1 MVVFSFQKAGSS
13 IDNEWNKAIFL
24 APLLCGLLA
33 WVLLVSWQYL
43 IYRRFQG
50 KFAPAFPIELFRIRV
65 YTVACLNTML
75 LGFPYLLLIYAVPVR
90 IQVVG
95 GKSSLM
101 AGVML
106 LPMLVS
112 AAIGSALSGRFNAT
126 KNHVFESLFMGSAL
140 MVLGCGLLTT
150 LSHELDAGKL
160 LGFMTF
166 CGMGFG
172 LTISASTMLSA
183 IEVPIRN
190 YGMPPRNPPELTV
203 AD

>member
-1 MVVFSFQKAGSS
+1 LVVFSFQKAGSS
-13 IDNEWNKAIFL
+13 TDNEWNKAVFL

-33 WVLLVSWQYL
+33 WGLLAAWQYL

-50 KFAPAFPIELFRIRV
+50 RFAPAFPIEIFQNRV

-75 LGFPYLLLIYAVPVR
+75 LGFPYLLLIYAIPVR

-95 GKSSLM
+95 GKSALM

-106 LPMLVS
+106 LPMLVT
-112 AAIGSALSGRFNAT
+112 AALGSALSGKFNSV
-126 KNHVFESLFMGSAL
+126 KNYVFECLFAGSSL

-150 LSHELDAGKL
+150 LSHELDVGKL

-166 CGMGFG
+166 CGLGFG
-172 LTISASTMLSA
+172 MTISASTMLSA

-190 YGMPPRNPPELTV
+190 YGMT
-203 AD
+203 